1 MDFFIESI
9 IVLYGRNSELPD
21 SNDLLSN
28 GLSRIFGGLPEDILM

>member
-1 MDFFIESI
+1 MDLFYSI
-9 IVLYGRNSELPD
+9 QNRAIWWNSVLPD